1 MGVAVM
7 DNETEQRWSYQAGQ
21 RFPMCSTFKI
31 IAAAFLAKVDK
42 REDSLSRKVV
52 IDELN
57 LVSYSPLTE
66 TRTEGVGMTMAEI
79 CEAAITLSDNT
90 AGNTILESIGGPSGL
105 TQFARAIGD
114 QTSRLDRWETQLNES
129 AIDDPRNTTSPWAM
143 METLQKLLFGST
155 LSQVSKT
162 QLQSWMTDN
171 KTGDAKLRAGLSSN
185 WIVVDK
191 TGGGANGTMAD
202 VAFVLAPDR
211 QPVIVVVYMT
221 ETTASFDDRNAGIA
235 DIARALKTALA

>member
-66 TRTEGVGMTMAEI
+66 TRTEGVGMTIAEI
-79 CEAAITLSDNT
+79 CDAAIISSDNT

-105 TQFARAIGD
+105 TQFAPAIGV

-155 LSQVSKT
+155 LSQVSKN
-162 QLQSWMTDN
+162 SC
-171 KTGDAKLRAGLSSN
+171 KAG
-185 WIVVDK
+185 
-191 TGGGANGTMAD
+191 
-202 VAFVLAPDR
+202 
-211 QPVIVVVYMT
+211 
-221 ETTASFDDRNAGIA
+221 
-235 DIARALKTALA
+235 